1 MKMDMQ
7 KKLSY
12 YTIFTDEISE
22 TLKSRIVFSTIT
34 GKAVIVDEAIYTSL
48 INNDFGSIANDVLER
63 LIQEQF
69 LVDVNENELEKIIK
83 ENKQT
88 ANDDKLNTTRRGKN
102 PGSRRSTIHPALRTA
117 ALTSTKPSQNRNANA
132 A

>member
-88 ANDDKLNTTRRGKN
+88 ANDDKLFYQVIQPSAMCQLGCDYCGQEHRKVNIKN
-102 PGSRRSTIHPALRTA
+102 DLIDKLISR
-117 ALTSTKPSQNRNANA
+117 
-132 A
+132 